1 MYATCEWGLAGA
13 SALADAADLF
23 IVVDVLSFSTCVDVA
38 CANGASVF
46 PFAHGDRDAARA
58 EAKRLGAKLAGRR
71 SDPDSVY
78 TLSPPSLKAIPP
90 QERLVLPSPN
100 GSRISFALTGKPALA
115 GCLRNARAVARAAAE
130 IAGGGTI
137 AVIPAGEHWPD
148 GSLRPAIEDLLG
160 AGAILAELDAE
171 LSPEATVARAAFL
184 GAVSQ
189 LDAVIS
195 GSISGREL
203 AGVGFAHDVGC
214 ALELNVSD
222 CVPVLRDGAYR
233 NRMSS
238 AMLSHQSTPE
248 RYPA

>member
-100 GSRISFALTGKPALA
+100 GSRISFALTGKPVLA
-115 GCLRNARAVARAAAE
+115 GCLRNARAVAHAASE
-130 IAGGGTI
+130 LAGGGTI

-171 LSPEATVARAAFL
+171 LSPEAMVARAAFL
-184 GAVSQ
+184 GAASQ
-189 LDAVIS
+189 LDPVIS
-195 GSISGREL
+195 GSVSGRGL
-203 AGVGFAHDVGC
+203 SDMGFAGDVEC
-214 ALELNVSD
+214 ALDLNASD
-222 CVPVLRDGAYR
+222 CVPVLCDGAYR
-233 NRMSS
+233 TRMSS
-238 AMLSHQSTPE
+238 AAQPDQHAPRRRS
-248 RYPA
+248 A